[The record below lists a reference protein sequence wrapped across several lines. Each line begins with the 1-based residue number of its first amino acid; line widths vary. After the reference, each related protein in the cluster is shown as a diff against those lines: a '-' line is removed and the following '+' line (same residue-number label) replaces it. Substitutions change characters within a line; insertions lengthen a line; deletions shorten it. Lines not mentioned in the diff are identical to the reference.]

1 MKIVGSLLPAIRYA
15 FIALILLQGS
25 NVHAKQ
31 PSPAGTLIIIGGA
44 LRYDNAEV
52 WNRIIHHA
60 AQAKAQPVSTA
71 ASAEGSYRPKI
82 AVFPTASGDPE
93 RAGRITAEALAKY
106 GADAFVVPLALTKM
120 EMDPLTAVRDPALV
134 QLVKAADGVYFTGG
148 SQARITKALRSEDGS
163 ETPML
168 EAVWDVY
175 RKGGVVAGTSAG
187 AAVMSRIMYRDAKKV
202 LPTMQNG
209 VTMGK
214 EVDQGLGFLDPA
226 WFVEQHTLVRGR
238 FARALVAM
246 KANDIQFGIGVD
258 ENTAVVVRNDDMEVV
273 GHTGVMV
280 MDVSESEHD
289 PEVKGFNLKNA
300 KLTYLDNGDRL
311 CLSTRE
317 VTPSTKKQE
326 GAMLDPKSPGFEPDE
341 TEELFTNDILG
352 NTVAVE
358 MMCRMMK
365 TTRGEARGVAFDGV
379 AARQGPSQGFEFRF
393 YRGDDT
399 RGWCCSARGDE
410 CYTVRN
416 VRLDIRPIEIAGPVY
431 K

>member
-1 MKIVGSLLPAIRYA
+1 MKRVRALLPAVRYA
-15 FIALILLQGS
+15 FLTLMLLQGS
-25 NVHAKQ
+25 NVFAKQ
-31 PSPAGTLIIIGGA
+31 TSPAGTLIIIGGA

-60 AQAKAQPVSTA
+60 TQARTQPVSTA
-71 ASAEGSYRPKI
+71 VPESGYRPKI

-93 RAGRITAEALAKY
+93 RVGRITVEALARY

-120 EMDPLTAVRDPALV
+120 EMDPLAAVKDPALIA
-134 QLVKAADGVYFTGG
+134 LVKAADGVYFTGG
-148 SQARITKALRSEDGS
+148 SQARITKALRSEDGA

-175 RKGGVVAGTSAG
+175 RRGGVVAGTSAG
-187 AAVMSRIMYRDAKKV
+187 AAVMSHIMYRDAKKV

-246 KANDIQFGIGVD
+246 KSNDIQYGIGVD
-258 ENTAVVVRNDDMEVV
+258 ENTAVVVKDGDMEVV
-273 GHTGVMV
+273 GHTGVIV
-280 MDVSESEHD
+280 MDVSESRQD
-289 PEVKGFNLKNA
+289 PEVKAFNLKNV
-300 KLTYLDNGDRL
+300 KLTYLDNGDRI

-326 GAMLDPKSPGFEPDE
+326 GAMLDPKSPGFVPEE
-341 TEELFTNDILG
+341 TDELFSNDILG
-352 NTVAVE
+352 NTVAIE
-358 MMCRMMK
+358 MMCKMMK
-365 TTRGEARGVAFDGV
+365 TRRGEALGLAYDGL

-399 RGWCCSARGDE
+399 LGWCCSARGDE

-416 VRLDIRPIEIAGPVY
+416 VRLDIRPIQIAGPVY

>member
-1 MKIVGSLLPAIRYA
+1 MKSVRALLPAIRYA
-15 FIALILLQGS
+15 FLTLMLLPGS
-25 NVHAKQ
+25 NVFAKQ
-31 PSPAGTLIIIGGA
+31 TSPAGTLIIIGGA
-44 LRYDNAEV
+44 LRYDNADV
-52 WNRIIHHA
+52 WNRIIQHA
-60 AQAKAQPVSTA
+60 AQARSQTVSTA
-71 ASAEGSYRPKI
+71 AAEGGYRPKI

-93 RAGRITAEALAKY
+93 RVGRITVEALAKY

-120 EMDPLTAVRDPALV
+120 EMDPLAAVKDPALIAS
-134 QLVKAADGVYFTGG
+134 VKAADGVYFTGG
-148 SQARITKALRSEDGS
+148 SQSRITKALRGEDGA

-168 EAVWDVY
+168 EAVWEVY
-175 RKGGVVAGTSAG
+175 RRGGVVAGTSAG

-246 KANDIQFGIGVD
+246 KANDIQYGIGVD
-258 ENTAVVVRNDDMEVV
+258 ENTAVVVKDGDMEVV
-273 GHTGVMV
+273 GHTGVIV
-280 MDVSESEHD
+280 MDVSESQQD
-289 PEVKGFNLKNA
+289 PEVKAFNLKNV
-300 KLTYLDNGDRL
+300 KLTYLDNGDRINL
-311 CLSTRE
+311 DTRE

-326 GAMLDPKSPGFEPDE
+326 GAMLDPKSPGFVPEEPDE
-341 TEELFTNDILG
+341 LFSNDILG
-352 NTVAVE
+352 NTVAIE
-358 MMCRMMK
+358 MMCKMMK
-365 TTRGEARGVAFDGV
+365 TRRGEALGLAYDG
-379 AARQGPSQGFEFRF
+379 AAAQQGPSQGFEFRF

-399 RGWCCSARGDE
+399 HGWCSSTRGDE

-416 VRLDIRPIEIAGPVY
+416 VRLDIRPIQIAGPVY